1 MPNSRTPLVEIA
13 QSRTDLSEEEIA
25 HLQLLLADWTLIS
38 DLAFA
43 DLILWL
49 PTWNEAGFVAAA
61 QIRPT
66 TARTHIPEDL
76 VGHFVPRG
84 RHTELDRAFA
94 TALIEQGAPT
104 DRHEVTQAIPVQHAG
119 RTIAI
124 VGCYSEVNQSGRLEN
139 VYAACASELL
149 HMVSTGTFPRAT
161 DNDQGTG
168 GRGGAPRVGD
178 GLMLLD
184 ERGAIEF
191 ASPNARSAFRRLGLA
206 IEIEGQVL
214 AELAARLN
222 RRGIPINDT
231 LSLVARGS
239 IQGTAEIEGSQSAAT
254 MRSIPLQGNKTII
267 LIRDVS
273 DLRRREQALLGKD
286 AAIREIHH
294 RVKNNLQTVAS
305 LLRIQGRRLDD
316 ASARSAIAEAGRRV
330 ATIAVV
336 HDLLAHNPGEMVDF
350 DAVAS
355 KVVNLT
361 VETSVPI
368 HLTLTTQMQ
377 FGLLSSDQ
385 ATPLAL
391 VIAEVVANS
400 IEHGQDP
407 VGSASLH
414 IEASRTSEQ
423 VTVVISDGGKGIS
436 LPLDTAGGLG
446 LEIVKTLVQ
455 DELSGQLEFAHERD
469 RFSQGTRVT
478 MRIPLIGGP
487 TAS

>member
-1 MPNSRTPLVEIA
+1 MPNSRTPLDEIA
-13 QSRTDLSEEEIA
+13 QSRTDLGEAEIS
-25 HLQLLLADWTLIS
+25 HLQLLLADWTLIA

-76 VGHFVPRG
+76 VGRFVPRG
-84 RHTELDRAFA
+84 RHAELDRAFA
-94 TALIEQGAPT
+94 TSQITQGASAVG
-104 DRHEVTQAIPVQHAG
+104 HEITQAIPVRCAD

-124 VGCYSEVNQSGRLEN
+124 IGCYAEVTQSGRLEN
-139 VYAACASELL
+139 VYAACAIELL
-149 HMVSTGTFPRAT
+149 QMISEGNFPRQT

-178 GLMLLD
+178 GLMLLN
-184 ERGAIEF
+184 ERGVIEF

-206 IEIEGQVL
+206 IDIEGQVL

-222 RRGIPINDT
+222 RPGVPINDT

-239 IQGTAEIEGSQSAAT
+239 IQGTAEIEGLQSAAT
-254 MRSIPLQGNKTII
+254 MRAIPLQDRKSII

-273 DLRRREQALLGKD
+273 DLRRREQALVGKD

-316 ASARSAIAEAGRRV
+316 ASARLAIAEAGRRV

-350 DAVAS
+350 DEVAS
-355 KVVNLT
+355 KVISLT
-361 VETSVPI
+361 METAVPI
-368 HLTLTTQMQ
+368 KVNLTTQMQ
-377 FGLLSSDQ
+377 FGLLSSEQ

-391 VIAEVVANS
+391 VIAEIVANAM
-400 IEHGQDP
+400 EHGQEPD
-407 VGSASLH
+407 GSAS
-414 IEASRTSEQ
+414 IKIGASRTIEE
-423 VTVVISDGGKGIS
+423 VTVVVSDSGVGIN
-436 LPLDTAGGLG
+436 LPLDTSGGLG
-446 LEIVKTLVQ
+446 LEIVQTLVN
-455 DELSGQLEFAHERD
+455 DELGGGIDFTHEVEQ
-469 RFSQGTRVT
+469 FTQGTRVT
-478 MRIPLIGGP
+478 IRIPLKEGF
-487 TAS
+487 ALN

>member
-1 MPNSRTPLVEIA
+1 MPNTRTPLVDIA
-13 QSRTDLSEEEIA
+13 ESRTDLSEVEIS
-25 HLQLLLADWTLIS
+25 HLQLLLTDWTLIA

-84 RHTELDRAFA
+84 RHAELDRAFA
-94 TALIEQGAPT
+94 TAHIAQGAGAAG
-104 DRHEVTQAIPVQHAG
+104 HEVTQAVPVKCG
-119 RTIAI
+119 DRTIAI
-124 VGCYSEVNQSGRLEN
+124 IGCYAEVAQSGRLEN
-139 VYAACASELL
+139 IYAACAIELFQ
-149 HMVSTGTFPRAT
+149 MVSSGTFPRST
-161 DNDQGTG
+161 GNDQGTG

-206 IEIEGQVL
+206 IDIEGQVL
-214 AELAARLN
+214 AELAASLN
-222 RRGIPINDT
+222 RRGVPVNDT
-231 LSLVARGS
+231 LSLVARGR
-239 IQGTAEIEGSQSAAT
+239 IQGTAEIEGTQSAAT
-254 MRSIPLQGNKTII
+254 MRSIPLQGKKTII

-273 DLRRREQALLGKD
+273 DLRRREQALVGKD

-305 LLRIQGRRLDD
+305 LLRIQGRRLNDP
-316 ASARSAIAEAGRRV
+316 SSRSAIAEAGRRV

-350 DAVAS
+350 DEVAS
-355 KVVNLT
+355 KVVTLT
-361 VETSVPI
+361 METSVPI
-368 HLTLTTQMQ
+368 QVSLTTQMQ

-391 VIAEVVANS
+391 VIAEVLANAL
-400 IEHGQDP
+400 EHGQQPD
-407 VGSASLH
+407 GNAS
-414 IEASRTSEQ
+414 IDIKATRTADQ
-423 VTVVISDGGKGIS
+423 VTVVISDSGHGIS
-436 LPLDTAGGLG
+436 LPLDSSGGLG
-446 LEIVKTLVQ
+446 LEIVQTLVN
-455 DELSGQLEFAHERD
+455 DELGGQIEFAHEIET
-469 RFSQGTRVT
+469 FVQGTRVT
-478 MRIPLIGGP
+478 IHIPLIEGL
-487 TAS
+487 AVN

>member
-1 MPNSRTPLVEIA
+1 VPNTRTPLVEIA
-13 QSRTDLSEEEIA
+13 QARTDLSEEEIS
-25 HLQLLLADWTLIS
+25 HLQLLLADWTLIA

-76 VGHFVPRG
+76 VGRFVPRG
-84 RHTELDRAFA
+84 RHAELDRAFA
-94 TALIEQGAPT
+94 TTQITQGAGSPAH
-104 DRHEVTQAIPVQHAG
+104 DVTQAIPVKCAN

-124 VGCYSEVNQSGRLEN
+124 IGCYAEVTQSGRLEN
-139 VYAACASELL
+139 VYAACAVELFE
-149 HMVSTGTFPRAT
+149 MVSSGEFPRQT
-161 DNDQGTG
+161 GNDQGTG

-184 ERGAIEF
+184 EHGVIEF

-206 IEIEGQVL
+206 IDIEGQVL

-222 RRGIPINDT
+222 RRGVPIDDT
-231 LSLVARGS
+231 LSLVARGR
-239 IQGTAEIEGSQSAAT
+239 IQGTAEIEGAQSAAT
-254 MRSIPLQGNKTII
+254 VRSIPLQGRKTII

-273 DLRRREQALLGKD
+273 DLRRREQALVGKD

-305 LLRIQGRRLDD
+305 LLRIQGRRLNDT
-316 ASARSAIAEAGRRV
+316 SAQSAIAEAGRRV

-350 DAVAS
+350 DEVAS
-355 KVVNLT
+355 KVVTLT
-361 VETSVPI
+361 METAVPI
-368 HLTLTTQMQ
+368 KVDLHSEMQ

-391 VIAEVVANS
+391 VIAEVVANAL
-400 IEHGQDP
+400 EHGQEP
-407 VGSASLH
+407 GGTASIH
-414 IEASRTSEQ
+414 IGAVRTAEE
-423 VTVVISDGGKGIS
+423 VTVIVSDSGMGIS
-436 LPLDTAGGLG
+436 LPLDTSGGLG
-446 LEIVKTLVQ
+446 LEIVQTLVN
-455 DELSGQLEFAHERD
+455 DELSGEIDFAHENE

-478 MRIPLIGGP
+478 IRIPLNEGFAI
-487 TAS
+487 S

>member
-1 MPNSRTPLVEIA
+1 VPNSRTPLVEIA
-13 QSRTDLSEEEIA
+13 QSRTDLSEEEIS
-25 HLQLLLADWTLIS
+25 HLQLLLSDWTLIS

-43 DLILWL
+43 DLVLWL

-76 VGHFVPRG
+76 VGHFAPRG
-84 RHTELDRAFA
+84 RHADLDRAFA
-94 TALIEQGAPT
+94 TSQIALGAAT
-104 DRHEVTQAIPVQHAG
+104 DRHEITQAIPVKYEG

-124 VGCYSEVNQSGRLEN
+124 VGCYSEVNQSGRMEN

-149 HMVSTGTFPRAT
+149 QMVSAGSFPKATG
-161 DNDQGTG
+161 NDQGTG

-206 IEIEGQVL
+206 IDIEGQVL

-222 RRGIPINDT
+222 RRGVPINDT

-254 MRSIPLQGNKTII
+254 MRSIPLQGSKTII

-273 DLRRREQALLGKD
+273 DLRRREQALVGKD

-316 ASARSAIAEAGRRV
+316 VSAQSAIAEAGRRV

-355 KVVNLT
+355 KVIHLT

-368 HLTLTTQMQ
+368 HLTLDTKLQ

-400 IEHGQDP
+400 LEHGQESD
-407 VGSASLH
+407 STASLH
-414 IEASRTSEQ
+414 IQASRTLEE
-423 VTVVISDGGKGIS
+423 VIVVISDSGKGID
-436 LPLDTAGGLG
+436 LPLDVTGGLG
-446 LEIVKTLVQ
+446 LEIVQTLVR
-455 DELSGQLEFAHERD
+455 DELGGHIEFAHESEH
-469 RFSQGTRVT
+469 FPQGTRVT
-478 MRIPLIGGP
+478 IRIPVVEGH
-487 TAS
+487 TAT

>member
-1 MPNSRTPLVEIA
+1 MDIA
-13 QSRTDLSEEEIA
+13 QSRTELTEAEIG
-25 HLQLLLADWTLIS
+25 HLQLLLADWTLIA

-76 VGHFVPRG
+76 VGRFVPRG
-84 RHTELDRAFA
+84 RHAELDRAFA
-94 TALIEQGAPT
+94 TSQITDGA
-104 DRHEVTQAIPVQHAG
+104 RSAGHEITQAVPVKYDEQTIGIIG
-119 RTIAI
+119 RYA
-124 VGCYSEVNQSGRLEN
+124 EVAQPGRLET

-149 HMVSTGTFPRAT
+149 YMISQGEFPRPS

-184 ERGAIEF
+184 ELGVIEF

-206 IEIEGQVL
+206 IDIEGQVL
-214 AELAARLN
+214 AELAVRLN
-222 RRGIPINDT
+222 RQGVPINDT

-239 IQGTAEIEGSQSAAT
+239 IQGTAEIEGTQSAAT
-254 MRSIPLQGNKTII
+254 MRSIPLQDKKAII

-273 DLRRREQALLGKD
+273 DLRRREQALVGKD

-316 ASARSAIAEAGRRV
+316 ASARDALAEAGRRV
-330 ATIAVV
+330 GTIAVV
-336 HDLLAHNPGEMVDF
+336 HDLLAHNPGEVVDF
-350 DAVAS
+350 DEVAS
-355 KVVNLT
+355 KVISLT
-361 VETSVPI
+361 METSVP
-368 HLTLTTQMQ
+368 TQVNLTTNLQ
-377 FGLLSSDQ
+377 FGGLPSEQ

-391 VIAEVVANS
+391 VLAEVVANAL
-400 IEHGQDP
+400 EHGRALD
-407 VGSASLH
+407 GSVTLH
-414 IEASRTSEQ
+414 IEATRSATQ
-423 VTVVISDGGKGIS
+423 VAVSVSDNGCGIA
-436 LPLDTAGGLG
+436 LPMSTLGGLG
-446 LEIVKTLVQ
+446 LEIVQTLVN
-455 DELSGQLEFAHERD
+455 DELNGHIAFTHEQE
-469 RFSQGTRVT
+469 RFSQGTRVSIA
-478 MRIPLIGGP
+478 IPEP
-487 TAS
+487 SDDDRF

>member
-1 MPNSRTPLVEIA
+1 LG
-13 QSRTDLSEEEIA
+13 EEEIS
-25 HLQLLLADWTLIS
+25 HLQLLLADWTLIA

-76 VGHFVPRG
+76 VGHFVPKG
-84 RHTELDRAFA
+84 RHADLDRAFA
-94 TALIEQGAPT
+94 TSQIAQGPGT
-104 DRHEVTQAIPVQHAG
+104 EGHEVTQAVPVKYG
-119 RTIAI
+119 ERTIALI
-124 VGCYSEVNQSGRLEN
+124 GCYSEVTQSGRLES
-139 VYAACASELL
+139 VYASCAIELFQ
-149 HMVSTGTFPRAT
+149 MVSDGKFPRPT
-161 DNDQGTG
+161 GNDQGTG

-184 ERGAIEF
+184 ERGVIEF

-206 IEIEGQVL
+206 IDIEGQLL

-222 RRGIPINDT
+222 KRGVPVNDT
-231 LSLVARGS
+231 LSLVARGR

-254 MRSIPLQGNKTII
+254 VRSIPLQGKKTII

-273 DLRRREQALLGKD
+273 DLRRREQALVGKD

-305 LLRIQGRRLDD
+305 LLRIQGRRLND
-316 ASARSAIAEAGRRV
+316 ASAQSAIAEAGRRV

-350 DAVAS
+350 DEVAS
-355 KVVNLT
+355 KVVSLT
-361 VETSVPI
+361 METSIPI
-368 HLTLTTQMQ
+368 QVDLNVQLK
-377 FGLLSSDQ
+377 FGLLSSEQ

-391 VIAEVVANS
+391 VIAEVLANAL
-400 IEHGQDP
+400 EHGQQPD
-407 VGSASLH
+407 GTAS
-414 IEASRTSEQ
+414 INIDAARTGEE
-423 VTVVISDGGKGIS
+423 VTVVISDSGVGIS
-436 LPLDTAGGLG
+436 LPLDTSGGLG
-446 LEIVKTLVQ
+446 LEIVQTLVH
-455 DELSGQLEFAHERD
+455 DELGGQIDFAHEVEQ
-469 RFSQGTRVT
+469 FTQGTRVT
-478 MRIPLIGGP
+478 IRIPLSEGFAI
-487 TAS
+487 S